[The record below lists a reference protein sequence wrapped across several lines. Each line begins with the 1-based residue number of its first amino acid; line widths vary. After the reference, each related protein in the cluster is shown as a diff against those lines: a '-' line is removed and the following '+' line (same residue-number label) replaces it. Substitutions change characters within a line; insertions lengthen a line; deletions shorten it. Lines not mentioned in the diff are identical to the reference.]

1 MLTGEKLREAREQ
14 KGWTQQ
20 LSARRLRVSQ
30 PYLALLERGKRRLT
44 NILAARAARLYGLG
58 AEFLPVTMDFFQP
71 KRADNEQLMRGLGA
85 LGYPGFAFARARQV
99 QNPAELLLL
108 ALLLDNL
115 EGRMTEALPWVVVQ
129 YPDLDWDWLVH
140 AVKFHDLQNRLGF
153 LVSVASQ
160 IAERRGD
167 QLTLSKLRKQE
178 SRLEQARLAREDVL
192 GGTAVSQAERRWLS
206 KHRPKNARTWNLL
219 TDLTPEHVRFAYETA
234 F

>member
-85 LGYPGFAFARARQV
+85 LGYPGFTFARPRQS
-99 QNPAELLLL
+99 QNPPELLLL
-108 ALLLDNL
+108 A
-115 EGRMTEALPWVVVQ
+115 
-129 YPDLDWDWLVH
+129 
-140 AVKFHDLQNRLGF
+140 F
-153 LVSVASQ
+153 
-160 IAERRGD
+160 
-167 QLTLSKLRKQE
+167 
-178 SRLEQARLAREDVL
+178 
-192 GGTAVSQAERRWLS
+192 
-206 KHRPKNARTWNLL
+206 
-219 TDLTPEHVRFAYETA
+219 
-234 F
+234 